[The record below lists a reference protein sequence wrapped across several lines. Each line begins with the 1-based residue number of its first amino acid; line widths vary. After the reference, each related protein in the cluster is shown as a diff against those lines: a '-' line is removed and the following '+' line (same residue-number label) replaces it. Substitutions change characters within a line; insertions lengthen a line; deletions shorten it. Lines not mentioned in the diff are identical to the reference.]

1 MANHLAVSR
10 ARLGQ
15 LGIAEARKRVS
26 RVTRKT
32 LARSTVLCPVD
43 TGYLRS
49 TGKMNVGVRGNVAR
63 GQVQYTANYAAAV
76 HNGRR
81 ALTIRPRRAGGRL
94 RFEVGGR
101 VVYATKVHQK
111 ARPARPFL
119 TTALRE
125 VSAQEGFHYR
135 RTGRH

>member
-10 ARLGQ
+10 AKLHAVGMT
-15 LGIAEARKRVS
+15 EARRRVS

-32 LARSTVLCPVD
+32 LTRSTVLCPVD

-49 TGKMNVGVRGNVAR
+49 TGKMNLGARGSVVR
-63 GQVQYTANYAAAV
+63 GQVAYTADYAAAV

-81 ALTIRPRRAGGRL
+81 ALTIRPRRPGGKL
-94 RFEVGGR
+94 RFTVGGR
-101 VVYATKVHQK
+101 TVFARQVHQP

-125 VSAQEGFHYR
+125 VSAQEGFRYR
-135 RTGRH
+135 NRMR

>member
-1 MANHLAVSR
+1 MANTLAVSR
-10 ARLGQ
+10 AALHRVGMT
-15 LGIAEARKRVS
+15 EARKRVS
-26 RVTRKT
+26 RATRKT
-32 LARSTVLCPVD
+32 LTRSTVLCPVD

-49 TGKMNVGVRGNVAR
+49 TGKMNVGVTGSLVR
-63 GQVQYTANYAAAV
+63 GQVAYTANYAAAV

-81 ALTIRPRRAGGRL
+81 ALTIRPRRAGGKL

-101 VVYATKVHQK
+101 TVYASKVHQP

-125 VSAQEGFHYR
+125 VSAQEGFRYQSRMH
-135 RTGRH
+135 